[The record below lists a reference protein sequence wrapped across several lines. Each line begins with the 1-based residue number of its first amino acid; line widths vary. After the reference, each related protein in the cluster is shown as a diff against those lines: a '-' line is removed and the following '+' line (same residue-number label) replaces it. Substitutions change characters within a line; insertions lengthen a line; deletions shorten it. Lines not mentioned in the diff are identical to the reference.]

1 MEESNVEELSN
12 VAKVPE
18 KFFVVK
24 SLTLQDLEQSVRN
37 GIWATQAHNEQ
48 SFNKAFEVEA
58 CTPLLDKHDLTTI
71 LDCRSSV
78 LDIFSKQVRRILW
91 LC

>member
-1 MEESNVEELSN
+1 MEEGKAEELSN

-48 SFNKAFEVEA
+48 SLNKAFEVEA
-58 CTPLLDKHDLTTI
+58 CIPLLDKHELTTI
-71 LDCRSSV
+71 PDC
-78 LDIFSKQVRRILW
+78 
-91 LC
+91 